1 MSEEMRSKEG
11 TIEGTV
17 STDEN
22 DCIVAAV
29 ITVTDTETEESEVIT
44 TTDESGTYS
53 VSVGPGTYNVRCE
66 QIGFETD
73 EQSVTTG
80 EDTTETLDVTLSE
93 AASDME
99 AEMADD
105 LGIGLRAS
113 GDHATVGG
121 GLDNEARGRYDTV
134 AGGWGNVADGAAATI
149 SGGAGNEASSTN
161 ASVGGGVG
169 NRALGFRS
177 TIGGGG
183 GTGPR
188 GNSASGSHAIV
199 GGGQR
204 NHANG
209 DFAVVAGGFFN
220 YAFRDHSFAV
230 GRRAYAVHEGAVVF
244 ADPSDTPV
252 RSERENEVRSQMPVF
267 APAFNSTSARSAKT
281 NVESVDPETVLDGV
295 EDLKITTWTLKHNGT
310 GTHMGPMAEEFAET
324 FGLGDDDESISTV
337 DAEGV
342 ALAAI
347 QGLSKKL
354 AERDDRIAELEERLA
369 ALES

>member
-1 MSEEMRSKEG
+1 MSEEMGSKEG

-29 ITVTDTETEESEVIT
+29 ITVTDTETEESEAIT

-80 EDTTETLDVTLSE
+80 EDTTETLDITLAE
-93 AASDME
+93 PASDVE
-99 AEMADD
+99 AEMVDA
-105 LGIGLRAS
+105 LGIGLLAS

-121 GLDNEARGRYDTV
+121 GQDNEARGRWDTV
-134 AGGWGNVADGAAATI
+134 AGGWGNEADGEAATI
-149 SGGAGNEASSTN
+149 SGGAGNEASNTN
-161 ASVGGGVG
+161 ATIGGGVG
-169 NRALGFRS
+169 NKASGFRA

-244 ADPSDTPV
+244 ADPSDTPA

-295 EDLKITTWTLKHNGT
+295 EDLKSPRGHSNTTAPERTWDRWPRSSPKRSVLGT
-310 GTHMGPMAEEFAET
+310 TMNQSRLSMPKGSHSLRSKGCPRSSPKGTT
-324 FGLGDDDESISTV
+324 ESRS
-337 DAEGV
+337 
-342 ALAAI
+342 
-347 QGLSKKL
+347 
-354 AERDDRIAELEERLA
+354 
-369 ALES
+369 

>member
-1 MSEEMRSKEG
+1 MRSREG

-17 STDEN
+17 STDQN
-22 DCIVAAV
+22 DCVEAAV
-29 ITVTDTETEESEVIT
+29 ITVTDAETEKSEAIT

-53 VSVGPGTYNVRCE
+53 VSVGPGTYNLRCE
-66 QIGFETD
+66 QSRFETG
-73 EQSVTTG
+73 EETVTTG
-80 EDTTETLDVTLSE
+80 EDTAETVDVTLSE
-93 AASDME
+93 AASDVE
-99 AEMADD
+99 AEMADA

-113 GDHATVGG
+113 GSHATVGG
-121 GLDNEARGRYDTV
+121 GRDNEARGTYDTV
-134 AGGWGNVADGAAATI
+134 SGGWRNVADGQAATI
-149 SGGAGNEASSTN
+149 SGGAGNEASNTD
-161 ASVGGGVG
+161 ATVGGGVG
-169 NRALGFRS
+169 NRALGFRC

-188 GNSASGSHAIV
+188 GNSASGSHAVV

-220 YAFRDHSFAV
+220 YAFRDHTFAV
-230 GRRAYAVHEGAVVF
+230 GRRAYAFHEGAVVF
-244 ADPSDTPV
+244 ADPSETPA
-252 RSERENEVRSQMPVF
+252 RSQRENEVRSQMPVY
-267 APAFNSTSARSAKT
+267 APAFNTTSARSAKT

-295 EDLKITTWTLKHNGT
+295 EDLEITTWTLKHNGT
-310 GTHMGPMAEEFAET
+310 GRHIGPMAEEFAET

-354 AERDDRIAELEERLA
+354 DKRDDRIAELEQRLA

>member
-1 MSEEMRSKEG
+1 MNEEMGSKEG

-22 DCIVAAV
+22 DVIEAAV
-29 ITVTDTETEESEVIT
+29 ITVTDSETEESEAIT

-53 VSVGPGTYNVRCE
+53 VSVAPGTYDVRCE

-73 EQSVTTG
+73 EQSITTG

-93 AASDME
+93 AASDVE
-99 AEMADD
+99 AEMVDD

-113 GDHATVGG
+113 GDHATIGG
-121 GLDNEARGRYDTV
+121 GEDNEADGNWSTVSGGRRNK
-134 AGGWGNVADGAAATI
+134 ANGQAATV
-149 SGGAGNEASSTN
+149 SGGVANEASSTD
-161 ASVGGGVG
+161 ATVGGGVG

-188 GNSASGSHAIV
+188 GNSTSGSHAIV

-244 ADPSDTPV
+244 ADPSDTPA

-281 NVESVDPETVLDGV
+281 NVESVDPETVLNDV
-295 EDLKITTWTLKHNGT
+295 EDLKITTWTLKHNGS

-354 AERDDRIAELEERLA
+354 AERDDRIADLEKRLT